1 MFDDVIVCPCCS
13 GQCDRS
19 DRFCRNCGE
28 SLCQRIQIQEYR
40 HITALF
46 SDLCDYTPLTE
57 ELEPEKLKDIMDTLF
72 RKASLI
78 ISSYKGV
85 VEKFAG
91 DGVIALFG
99 VDEMH
104 EYDSIRAILAAKE
117 IHRFASELADKV
129 SATLGRR
136 IAMHTGINSGMVLVD
151 QLCGSPLSSGV
162 LGTPINIASRLSD
175 LAGPDDILIGDTVW
189 ADARRYFTIEHLG
202 KKHIKGLK
210 DPMDVLRVLSP
221 RERPLCL
228 HREVGLVSSM
238 IGREEQFGIVMS
250 AIDRLRYNCGCAVWI
265 SGDPGVG
272 KSRLIEEARKHAA
285 SQVRWIQ
292 AQCFDHAKDTP
303 YFPIALLVK
312 ELLDTG
318 RSVSICHDLEDRI
331 TDLSCDP
338 SFIPEIGFLC
348 GLSPVNNNR
357 NTYTPD
363 EHRSRLSD
371 AVSALFSSAGSE
383 QCLVFCIE
391 DIHWADP
398 STLDLLEYLFQDT
411 DILLKSLFILSS
423 RQGSF
428 SCVHDIHIHLK
439 DLTREET
446 GSMIRRMLDG
456 RTVYETVLDYLFRE
470 TGGNPFYIEEIVNYF
485 MERDR
490 ALVHCSGHH
499 VSAGVPSSV
508 HKVISARIE
517 NLGKK
522 LKTVLQEASVIG
534 KVFSEK
540 LLGAVS
546 AQGDHVAG
554 HLRDLV
560 KTGFVKREDQGVY
573 AFRHALTREVAY
585 RSILKR
591 NREKMHDN
599 TGCALER
606 MYDNKED
613 ICDILAYH
621 FDLAQDS
628 QKAARY
634 AMMAARKFHAEGS
647 WVEAVSMYLSAEKW
661 LKVSIAGSVDTE
673 DLVAVWE
680 GIWSCARI
688 FSPDKALRAL
698 ESLRLYYRKTLMNA
712 QEAFVLVRMINL
724 YSQKGMFA
732 EALKTYDH
740 ALDLA
745 GGENILSSAARTAVA
760 YTYTYLGKPETALA
774 FLDQARHSLKPDP
787 FLLAVNHLTTL
798 TAYVWKGS
806 IRDIH
811 LWYKK
816 TKQSGST
823 YRDLDLMAD
832 INLAYSCLLEGNFAM
847 ARILFDQAL
856 KQERK
861 LGNLAGGMSYLRIQS
876 SIYFNARYIGDL
888 DAAKE
893 DLMMFERL
901 GTDMKGSSGLIDLY
915 HAWILIEEK
924 GYETAKELLVRSC
937 RFFEKGLANRLP
949 YALNALAE
957 TLDNLGEYQ
966 EAAKEALRCI
976 AWNEQNGNQD
986 QLIWA
991 LRIMGTICTH
1001 QERYAEAMDYL
1012 KKSSYLSG
1020 ICLLHPHTAW
1030 NMEAWGDYFHRTGKA
1045 GISQRC
1051 YCRAAALW
1059 SGMGNEYQVNKLS
1072 LKMPLQARGGLPGYD
1087 DAVKA

>member
-210 DPMDVLRVLSP
+210 DPMDVFRVLSP
-221 RERPLCL
+221 REKPLCL

-238 IGREEQFGIVMS
+238 IGREEQFGILIS

-272 KSRLIEEARKHAA
+272 KSRLIEEAKKHVT

-292 AQCFDHAKDTP
+292 AQCLDHAKDTP
-303 YFPIALLVK
+303 YFPITLLVK
-312 ELLDTG
+312 ELLDIG
-318 RSVSICHDLEDRI
+318 RSSNSCQDLEDRI
-331 TDLSCDP
+331 TKLSCDP
-338 SFIPEIGFLC
+338 SIIPEIAYLC
-348 GLSPVNNNR
+348 GLSPVN
-357 NTYTPD
+357 TTHTPD

-371 AVSALFSSAGSE
+371 AVSCLLESAAMKQS
-383 QCLVFCIE
+383 LIFCVE
-391 DIHWADP
+391 DIHWADR
-398 STLDLLEYLFQDT
+398 STLDLMEYLFQDT
-411 DILLKSLFILSS
+411 DILLKSLFIISS
-423 RQGSF
+423 RPGSF

-446 GSMIRRMLDG
+446 DTMIRRMLDG
-456 RTVYETVLDYLFRE
+456 GTVYETVLDYLFRE

-485 MERDR
+485 MESDR
-490 ALVHCSGHH
+490 SLSTCSGQH
-499 VSAGVPSSV
+499 VSADVPSTV
-508 HKVISARIE
+508 QKVIGSRIE

-522 LKTVLQEASVIG
+522 LKTVLREASVIG

-540 LLGAVS
+540 LLSAVS
-546 AQGDHVAG
+546 TQRDHVAG
-554 HLRDLV
+554 HLHDLV
-560 KTGFVKREDQGVY
+560 KAGFVRREDQGLY

-606 MYDNKED
+606 MYENKEEV
-613 ICDILAYH
+613 CDILAYH

-634 AMMAARKFHAEGS
+634 SMMAARKFHAEGS
-647 WVEAVSMYLSAEKW
+647 WVEAASMYLTAEKW
-661 LKVSIAGSVDTE
+661 LNVSIDGTANRE

-698 ESLRLYYRKTLMNA
+698 ESLRLYYRKNSMNT

-732 EALKTYDH
+732 EALKMYEH
-740 ALDLA
+740 ALDLVS
-745 GGENILSSAARTAVA
+745 GDSILSSAARTAVA

-774 FLDQARHSLKPDP
+774 FLDQARPALKKDP
-787 FLLAVNHLTTL
+787 FLLSVNHLTTL

-806 IRDIH
+806 IRDAH
-811 LWYKK
+811 TWYRK
-816 TKQSGST
+816 TKQSGGI

-832 INLAYSCLLEGNFAM
+832 INLAYSCLLEGKFEM
-847 ARILFDQAL
+847 AKSLFDQVL
-856 KQERK
+856 RQERK
-861 LGNLAGGMSYLRIQS
+861 LGNLAGGLSYLRIQS
-876 SIYFNARYIGDL
+876 SIYFNARYAGDL
-888 DAAKE
+888 YTARE
-893 DLMMFERL
+893 ELVMFKRL
-901 GTDMKGSSGLIDLY
+901 GTDMKGASGLIDLY
-915 HAWILIEEK
+915 HAWILVEERS
-924 GYETAKELLVRSC
+924 YEKAKELLMRSC
-937 RFFEKGLANRLP
+937 RVFEKGLANRLP

-966 EAAKEALRCI
+966 EAASAALRCI
-976 AWNEQNGNQD
+976 SWNEQNGNQD

-991 LRIMGTICTH
+991 LRIMGTIRTH
-1001 QERYAEAMDYL
+1001 QEMYAEAMDYL
-1012 KKSSYLSG
+1012 KRASYLSG
-1020 ICLLHPHTAW
+1020 RCSLRPHTAW
-1030 NMEAWGDYFHRTGKA
+1030 NMQAWGDYFHGMRKAGKA
-1045 GISQRC
+1045 QRC
-1051 YCRAAALW
+1051 YYRAAALW
-1059 SGMGNEYQVNKLS
+1059 SGMGNDYQAKKLS
-1072 LKMPLQARGGLPGYD
+1072 LMIPLQAQGGFPDMILL
-1087 DAVKA
+1087 